1 MKTAVILCAL
11 GCLLIV
17 AVRASVDSGSGSGGA
32 PNKASATIVDDETV
46 MTTNVEAV
54 AGMVAYLPCNM
65 TPPTPSDRV
74 TLVIWFKQGET
85 NPIYSYDVRHGGPL
99 MPAVAPSS
107 KTPEGPQQKSI
118 AVTGPHRSDDKTLDG
133 RAYFRVTSKPAAL
146 IVQDIGDKDAA
157 VYKCRV
163 DFKKSPTRNSNV
175 NLTVILPPDRLSVL
189 NEKGDHIPHYIL
201 GPYKEGVT
209 VDITCIASG
218 GRPPPRVTWWQEN
231 ALIDETFE
239 TLPDRK
245 VRNVLRLER
254 LERRHLNTVF
264 TCQASNNHMV
274 PPISSSVSLDMIL
287 RPLSIKLV
295 GDNRPLSADSPV
307 NVSCR
312 VTGAKPPPIITWW
325 KDATQMTDA
334 KQITSPDG
342 NITTSV
348 LTFTPA
354 IKDSDNTLS
363 CRAESGKPDTVNNRH
378 SGKPDNRQYQS
389 VDVDSSDGWKIN
401 IFHVPVVNLELGSNI
416 NGSAIQEGMDVYF
429 ECNIKS
435 NPWVYRVTWRHNGKL
450 LNNNPAAGTIV
461 SNQSLVL
468 QKVSRSRA
476 GIYTCVGSNQE
487 GDGESNSV
495 PLDIKFAPVCRPG
508 QETVQG
514 VGRREA
520 AKVLCEVEANPSDNV
535 RYTWRFNN
543 SRETVNLDRDRYT
556 EEGPRSTAAYT
567 PLTPL
572 DYGTLMCWASNEFG
586 KQTVPCVY
594 QVIAAGRPD
603 SLENCSVVNQTSAS
617 LVVRCQP
624 GFDGGLSQRF
634 VMEVYDRH
642 GQSLAGNVTADRPA
656 FTVGSLPSGL
666 GFDISV
672 YAYNSRGPSDPVQLH
687 AYTLKSAEKRTAVT
701 PSGFRFS
708 PMLAVIAIG
717 CVASVMSI
725 ACIVAVAVAVQRK
738 RARRR
743 RRERSND
750 ESKTAIDGV
759 GGTGTGTG
767 TGAGI
772 GDGGGVDGGGV
783 GGGIGGGTDGGTGGG
798 DGGDRHHQRADAVDD
813 GLEKNPDIIPHDNDY
828 LDEDEKAFERLNS
841 GRIYSSR
848 MVDAEACKQQ
858 ARGLMP
864 PPPSMTPQQQ
874 IYSSDIVG
882 GSPSAGVVYPNLM
895 CPTPPPPPSQLL
907 LHQHY
912 QQQQLQ
918 QQQQQLQQPTAALH
932 HHRHNAGGPQH
943 VQYVQVD
950 HQNQFASHPHQHHHL
965 HHHPLPPPHY
975 QPVPQAR
982 TMTLGRYH
990 NNHKHGHNQ
999 PQDRSAEI
1007 PLLLAAQPGLQHHH
1021 QLHQRESTTDL
1032 TADPQLQQ
1040 RGAVGPVFGKP
1051 PPSAAPSQQQ
1061 QIIAATRF

>member
-1 MKTAVILCAL
+1 MMDIFNNLRFKTILENRTRSAQYELSFFEKFHLYLNANIQNVNFENFLWADSLLSYRLSNLIHLFEEVRGSSIHLVQNNVLLTIYLLRSNQREKHVSNKSVVVYDVYCGGVIAL
-11 GCLLIV
+11 HC
-17 AVRASVDSGSGSGGA
+17 
-32 PNKASATIVDDETV
+32 
-46 MTTNVEAV
+46 TN
-54 AGMVAYLPCNM
+54 
-65 TPPTPSDRV
+65 PPERHDCTF
-74 TLVIWFKQGET
+74 LVIKIKGKCVHV
-85 NPIYSYDVRHGGPL
+85 YVCKR
-99 MPAVAPSS
+99 S
-107 KTPEGPQQKSI
+107 KAKSI
-118 AVTGPHRSDDKTLDG
+118 TIMVQKLNSV
-133 RAYFRVTSKPAAL
+133 YTSYNHTNECNTP
-146 IVQDIGDKDAA
+146 
-157 VYKCRV
+157 C
-163 DFKKSPTRNSNV
+163 
-175 NLTVILPPDRLSVL
+175 DRLRCNFAYS
-189 NEKGDHIPHYIL
+189 
-201 GPYKEGVT
+201 
-209 VDITCIASG
+209 
-218 GRPPPRVTWWQEN
+218 
-231 ALIDETFE
+231 
-239 TLPDRK
+239 
-245 VRNVLRLER
+245 
-254 LERRHLNTVF
+254 ERRLTIFVF
-264 TCQASNNHMV
+264 S
-274 PPISSSVSLDMIL
+274 
-287 RPLSIKLV
+287 
-295 GDNRPLSADSPV
+295 
-307 NVSCR
+307 
-312 VTGAKPPPIITWW
+312 
-325 KDATQMTDA
+325 TD
-334 KQITSPDG
+334 
-342 NITTSV
+342 
-348 LTFTPA
+348 
-354 IKDSDNTLS
+354 
-363 CRAESGKPDTVNNRH
+363 
-378 SGKPDNRQYQS
+378 
-389 VDVDSSDGWKIN
+389 
-401 IFHVPVVNLELGSNI
+401 VPVVNLELGSNI

-435 NPWVYRVTWRHNGKL
+435 NPWVYRVIWRHNGKL
-450 LNNNPAAGTIV
+450 LNNNPASGTIV

-487 GDGESNSV
+487 
-495 PLDIKFAPVCRPG
+495 VCRPG

-535 RYTWRFNN
+535 HYTWRFNN
-543 SRETVNLDRDRYT
+543 SRETVELDRDRYT

-642 GQSLAGNVTADRPA
+642 GQSLAGNVTADQPA
-656 FTVGSLPSGL
+656 FTVGNLPSGL

-701 PSGFRFS
+701 PTGFRFS

-717 CVASVMSI
+717 CVASVVSV

-738 RARRR
+738 RTRRR

-759 GGTGTGTG
+759 GGTGTGTAA
-767 TGAGI
+767 GA
-772 GDGGGVDGGGV
+772 GDGGGVDGGGT
-783 GGGIGGGTDGGTGGG
+783 GGGIDGGTGGG
-798 DGGDRHHQRADAVDD
+798 NSGDRHHQRADTVDD

-848 MVDAEACKQQ
+848 LVDPETCKQQ

-864 PPPSMTPQQQ
+864 PPPAMTPQQQ

-882 GSPSAGVVYPNLM
+882 GSPVAGVVYPNLM

-918 QQQQQLQQPTAALH
+918 QQQQQPVAALH
-932 HHRHNAGGPQH
+932 HLRHNGGGPQH

-950 HQNQFASHPHQHHHL
+950 HQNQFAGHPHQHHHL
-965 HHHPLPPPHY
+965 HHHPLPPPQY
-975 QPVPQAR
+975 QQVPQAR

-990 NNHKHGHNQ
+990 NNHKHG
-999 PQDRSAEI
+999 QDRSAEI

-1032 TADPQLQQ
+1032 TVDQQLQQ
-1040 RGAVGPVFGKP
+1040 RGAGVPVFGKP
-1051 PPSAAPSQQQ
+1051 PPSAAPLQQHQQQQQQQQQQ

>member
-1 MKTAVILCAL
+1 MNKEYQRTERLAIKIHQVI
-11 GCLLIV
+11 
-17 AVRASVDSGSGSGGA
+17 
-32 PNKASATIVDDETV
+32 
-46 MTTNVEAV
+46 TTNVESV
-54 AGMVAYLPCNM
+54 AGTVAYLPCNM
-65 TPPTPSDRV
+65 TPPTPNDRV
-74 TLVIWFKQGET
+74 TLVIWVKQGQT
-85 NPIYSYDVRHGGPL
+85 TPIYSYDARRSGVTGKTQDGQKTGTGAHWSDEKTLEGRAL
-99 MPAVAPSS
+99 FRVSSDPAVLVL
-107 KTPEGPQQKSI
+107 QN
-118 AVTGPHRSDDKTLDG
+118 
-133 RAYFRVTSKPAAL
+133 
-146 IVQDIGDKDAA
+146 IGDRDAA

-163 DFKKSPTRNSNV
+163 DFKKSPTRNSKV

-254 LERRHLNTVF
+254 LERRHLNTVY

-274 PPISSSVSLDMIL
+274 PPISSAVSLDMIL

-295 GDNRPLSADSPV
+295 GENRPLSAETPV

-312 VTGAKPPPIITWW
+312 VTGAKPPPVITWW
-325 KDATQMTDA
+325 KDAIQMTDA
-334 KQITSPDG
+334 KQITSSDG
-342 NITTSV
+342 NVTSSV
-348 LTFTPA
+348 LTFTPS
-354 IKDSDNTLS
+354 IEDSDKTLS
-363 CRAESGKPDTVNNRH
+363 CRAESGKQDTVNNRH
-378 SGKPDNRQYQS
+378 NKPDRQPPS
-389 VDVDSSDGWKIN
+389 VDVDSSEGWKIS

-416 NGSAIQEGMDVYF
+416 NSSAIQEGIDVYF

-487 GDGESNSV
+487 GDGESNPV
-495 PLDIKFAPVCRPG
+495 TLDVKFAPVCRPG

-520 AKVLCEVEANPSDNV
+520 AKVVCEVEANPSDGV
-535 RYTWRFNN
+535 QYTWRFNN
-543 SRETVNLDRDRYT
+543 SRETVILARDRYT

-586 KQTVPCVY
+586 KQIAPCVY

-656 FTVGSLPSGL
+656 FTVGNLPSGL

-701 PSGFRFS
+701 PAGFRFS
-708 PMLAVIAIG
+708 PMLAVIAVG
-717 CVASVMSI
+717 CIASVVSV
-725 ACIVAVAVAVQRK
+725 ACIVAVAIAVQRK
-738 RARRR
+738 RSRRRRSR
-743 RRERSND
+743 RRERSSD
-750 ESKTAIDGV
+750 ESKTAIDGE
-759 GGTGTGTG
+759 TGTGDGTEGDGGATDGDG
-767 TGAGI
+767 TGAET
-772 GDGGGVDGGGV
+772 DGRNGV
-783 GGGIGGGTDGGTGGG
+783 GGGGA
-798 DGGDRHHQRADAVDD
+798 DRHHQRTEAVDD

-841 GRIYSSR
+841 GRLYSSR
-848 MVDAEACKQQ
+848 IVDAEACKQQ

-864 PPPSMTPQQQ
+864 PPNPMTPQQQ
-874 IYSSDIVG
+874 LYASDVI
-882 GSPSAGVVYPNLM
+882 GSPSAGIAYPTLM

-912 QQQQLQ
+912 QQQQQ
-918 QQQQQLQQPTAALH
+918 TQHQQPMSIM
-932 HHRHNAGGPQH
+932 HHRHNGGGPQQ
-943 VQYVQVD
+943 VQYVQID
-950 HQNQFASHPHQHHHL
+950 HQPQFSHPHHHHV
-965 HHHPLPPPHY
+965 HY
-975 QPVPQAR
+975 QPPPSQVR

-990 NNHKHGHNQ
+990 NHKLHHQ

-1007 PLLLAAQPGLQHHH
+1007 PLLLAQPGLQQLHH
-1021 QLHQRESTTDL
+1021 QMHQREST
-1032 TADPQLQQ
+1032 
-1040 RGAVGPVFGKP
+1040 V
-1051 PPSAAPSQQQ
+1051 
-1061 QIIAATRF
+1061 